1 MATRQEQIEFIRQAV
16 IPAER
21 VAARLKVPSNA
32 VMAQWAMES
41 GWGTSKLA
49 KAANNFGG
57 IKEWK
62 NGPAVRMPTK
72 ETVNGKV
79 INTEANFKKFNDFN
93 QYADEYSR
101 FLSTDRYKNVR
112 GQSDPMGFANALATS
127 GYATT
132 NPREYSNSIMGAM
145 KSVDRL
151 LPEIK
156 ASTPPGNRTAG
167 QPVDVQP
174 GFSFK
179 KGSAQMDK
187 PMDPNTSVAAARIPN
202 SRDATGDVLDW
213 YKRYTPDGSN
223 EGKSPF
229 GEDLM
234 SSSSPSKGALMGKG
248 MSGGAV
254 AGSAASP
261 GFDLMGGIAGLLEGF
276 AGAGDSAGSN
286 ATNMML
292 ADYASSLNK
301 PVFDYSQ
308 PTKYKFPGFFNG

>member
-1 MATRQEQIEFIRQAV
+1 MATRQEQIDFIKAAV
-16 IPAER
+16 VPAER
-21 VAARLKVPSNA
+21 VAARLGVPSNA

-62 NGPAVRMPTK
+62 GGPSVRMPTK

-79 INTEANFKKFNDFN
+79 INTEADFKKFNDFN
-93 QYADEYSR
+93 HYADEYSK

-156 ASTPPGNRTAG
+156 SSMPAANQATS

-174 GFSFK
+174 EFSLK
-179 KGSAQMDK
+179 KESAQMSK
-187 PMDPNTSVAAARIPN
+187 PMS
-202 SRDATGDVLDW
+202 
-213 YKRYTPDGSN
+213 SN
-223 EGKSPF
+223 ANGGMSPF
-229 GEDLM
+229 SENLM
-234 SSSSPSKGALMGKG
+234 SSTSPSRGALMGKG
-248 MSGGAV
+248 MGEGVMAGG
-254 AGSAASP
+254 SASP
-261 GFDLMGGIAGLLEGF
+261 GFDIMGGIAGLLEGF

-301 PVFDYSQ
+301 PTFDYQQ

>member
-16 IPAER
+16 VPAER
-21 VAARLKVPSNA
+21 VAARLGVPSNA

-62 NGPAVRMPTK
+62 GGPSVRMPTK

-79 INTEANFKKFNDFN
+79 INTEADFKKFNDFN
-93 QYADEYSR
+93 HYADEYGK

-112 GQSDPMGFANALATS
+112 GQTDPAGFANALATS

-156 ASTPPGNRTAG
+156 ASTPPGNQTAG
-167 QPVDVQP
+167 QPEGGVP

-187 PMDPNTSVAAARIPN
+187 PMDPNTSVAAAMIPN
-202 SRDATGDVLDW
+202 SRDATGDVIDW
-213 YKRYTPDGSN
+213 YKKTTPNGSN

-248 MSGGAV
+248 MGGGAV
-254 AGSAASP
+254 AGK
-261 GFDLMGGIAGLLEGF
+261 GMDIMGGLAELLAGF
-276 AGAGDSAGSN
+276 AGAGDSKGSN
-286 ATNMML
+286 AANMML
-292 ADYASSLNK
+292 DDYANSLNK
-301 PVFDYSQ
+301 PTFGYEQ
-308 PTKYKFPGFFNG
+308 PVKYKFPGFFNG

>member
-16 IPAER
+16 VPAER
-21 VAARLKVPSNA
+21 VAARLGVPSNA

-62 NGPAVRMPTK
+62 GGPSVRMPTK

-79 INTEANFKKFNDFN
+79 INTEADFKKFNDFN
-93 QYADEYSR
+93 HYADEYGK

-112 GQSDPMGFANALATS
+112 GQTDPAGFANALATS

-132 NPREYSNSIMGAM
+132 NPREYSNSIMGVM

-167 QPVDVQP
+167 QPEGGVP

-202 SRDATGDVLDW
+202 SRDATGDVIDW
-213 YKRYTPDGSN
+213 YKRNTPDGSN
-223 EGKSPF
+223 EGKSPY
-229 GEDLM
+229 GEDSM
-234 SSSSPSKGALMGKG
+234 SSSSPNKGALMGKG
-248 MSGGAV
+248 MEGGAV
-254 AGSAASP
+254 AGY
-261 GFDLMGGIAGLLEGF
+261 GMDIIGG
-276 AGAGDSAGSN
+276 
-286 ATNMML
+286 L
-292 ADYASSLNK
+292 A
-301 PVFDYSQ
+301 
-308 PTKYKFPGFFNG
+308 

>member
-1 MATRQEQIEFIRQAV
+1 MATRQEQIDFIRAAV
-16 IPAER
+16 VPAER
-21 VAARLKVPSNA
+21 VAARLGVPSNA

-62 NGPAVRMPTK
+62 GGPSVRMPTK

-93 QYADEYSR
+93 QYADEYSK

-156 ASTPPGNRTAG
+156 SSMPAANQATS
-167 QPVDVQP
+167 QPVDAQP

-202 SRDATGDVLDW
+202 SRDATGDVIDW
-213 YKRYTPDGSN
+213 YKRNTPDGSN
-223 EGKSPF
+223 EGKSPY
-229 GEDLM
+229 GEDIM
-234 SSSSPSKGALMGKG
+234 SSTSPSRGALMGKG
-248 MSGGAV
+248 MGDGAM
-254 AGSAASP
+254 AGSSASP
-261 GFDLMGGIAGLLEGF
+261 GFDIMGGLAGLLEGF

-292 ADYASSLNK
+292 ADYASNLNK
-301 PVFDYSQ
+301 PTFDFKQ

>member
-1 MATRQEQIEFIRQAV
+1 MATRQEQIDFIKAAIV
-16 IPAER
+16 PAER
-21 VAARLKVPSNA
+21 VAARLGVPSNA

-62 NGPAVRMPTK
+62 GGPSVRMPTK

-79 INTEANFKKFNDFN
+79 INTEADFKKFNDFN
-93 QYADEYSR
+93 QYADEYSK

-156 ASTPPGNRTAG
+156 TSTPPGNRTAG
-167 QPVDVQP
+167 QPEGGVP

-187 PMDPNTSVAAARIPN
+187 PMDPNTSMAATSSL
-202 SRDATGDVLDW
+202 SR
-213 YKRYTPDGSN
+213 
-223 EGKSPF
+223 
-229 GEDLM
+229 
-234 SSSSPSKGALMGKG
+234 GALIEKG
-248 MSGGAV
+248 
-254 AGSAASP
+254 
-261 GFDLMGGIAGLLEGF
+261 MGGIDGLLEGF

-301 PVFDYSQ
+301 PSFDFSQ
-308 PTKYKFPGFFNG
+308 PIKYKFPGFFNG

>member
-1 MATRQEQIEFIRQAV
+1 MATRQEQLDFLRSAV
-16 IPAER
+16 VPAER
-21 VAARLKVPSNA
+21 VAARLGVPSNA

-41 GWGTSKLA
+41 GWGTSQLSKT
-49 KAANNFGG
+49 ANNFGG

-62 NGPAVRMPTK
+62 GGPSVNMPTK
-72 ETVNGKV
+72 EEVNGKKV
-79 INTEANFKKFNDFN
+79 STTANFKKFTDIN
-93 QYADEYSR
+93 QYADEYGN
-101 FLSTDRYKNVR
+101 FLSGKRYDKVR
-112 GQSDPMGFANALATS
+112 GQKDPIGFANALATS

-132 NPREYSNSIMGAM
+132 NPREYSSSIIGTM

-151 LPEIK
+151 LPEIQTSK
-156 ASTPPGNRTAG
+156 PSGNRAAS
-167 QPVDVQP
+167 QPEIAAP
-174 GFSFK
+174 GFSLK
-179 KGSAQMDK
+179 KEAPQMDV
-187 PMDPNTSVAAARIPN
+187 PMNPNTSMAV
-202 SRDATGDVLDW
+202 T
-213 YKRYTPDGSN
+213 
-223 EGKSPF
+223 
-229 GEDLM
+229 
-234 SSSSPSKGALMGKG
+234 SSPSRGALMGKNMG
-248 MSGGAV
+248 EGAV

>member
-16 IPAER
+16 VPAER
-21 VAARLKVPSNA
+21 VAARLGVPSNA

-49 KAANNFGG
+49 KVANNFGG

-62 NGPAVRMPTK
+62 GGPSVRMPTK

-79 INTEANFKKFNDFN
+79 IKTEADFKKFNDFN
-93 QYADEYSR
+93 QYADEYSK

-174 GFSFK
+174 GLSFK

-187 PMDPNTSVAAARIPN
+187 PMDPNTSVA
-202 SRDATGDVLDW
+202 
-213 YKRYTPDGSN
+213 
-223 EGKSPF
+223 PF
-229 GEDLM
+229 GENLM

-248 MSGGAV
+248 MDGGAV

-261 GFDLMGGIAGLLEGF
+261 GFDLVGGIAGLLEGF

-301 PVFDYSQ
+301 PTFNLKQ

>member
-1 MATRQEQIEFIRQAV
+1 MATRQEQLEFIRQAV
-16 IPAER
+16 VPAER
-21 VAARLKVPSNA
+21 VAARLGVPSNA

-62 NGPAVRMPTK
+62 GGPSVRMPTK

-79 INTEANFKKFNDFN
+79 INTEADFKKFNDFN
-93 QYADEYSR
+93 HYADEYSK

-132 NPREYSNSIMGAM
+132 NPREYSNSIMGAI

-156 ASTPPGNRTAG
+156 SSMPAANQATS

-187 PMDPNTSVAAARIPN
+187 PLDPNTSVAAAMMPS
-202 SRDATGDVLDW
+202 SRDTTGDVIDW
-213 YKRYTPDGSN
+213 YKRNTPDGSN
-223 EGKSPF
+223 EGKSPY
-229 GEDLM
+229 GEDI
-234 SSSSPSKGALMGKG
+234 
-248 MSGGAV
+248 
-254 AGSAASP
+254 
-261 GFDLMGGIAGLLEGF
+261 MGGLAGLLEGL

-292 ADYASSLNK
+292 ADYANSLKK
-301 PVFDYSQ
+301 PGFDFSQ
-308 PTKYKFPGFFNG
+308 PIKYRFPGFFNG

>member
-1 MATRQEQIEFIRQAV
+1 MATRQEQIEFIRQV
-16 IPAER
+16 VVPAER
-21 VAARLKVPSNA
+21 VAARLGVPSNA

-41 GWGTSKLA
+41 AWGTSKLA

-62 NGPAVRMPTK
+62 GGPSVNMPTK
-72 ETVNGKV
+72 EEVNGKKV
-79 INTEANFKKFNDFN
+79 STTANFKKFTDIN
-93 QYADEYSR
+93 QYADEYAN
-101 FLSTDRYKNVR
+101 FLSGKRYDKVR
-112 GQSDPMGFANALATS
+112 GQKDPIGFANALAAS

-132 NPREYSNSIMGAM
+132 NPREYSSSIIGAM

-151 LPEIK
+151 LPEIQTSK
-156 ASTPPGNRTAG
+156 PSGNRAAS
-167 QPVDVQP
+167 QPEIAAP

-202 SRDATGDVLDW
+202 SRDATGDVIDW
-213 YKRYTPDGSN
+213 YKRNTPDGSN

-229 GEDLM
+229 GESLT
-234 SSSSPSKGALMGKG
+234 STNSPSRGALMGKG
-248 MSGGAV
+248 MGEGAV

-301 PVFDYSQ
+301 PTFDFKQ

>member
-1 MATRQEQIEFIRQAV
+1 MATRQEQIDFIRAAIV
-16 IPAER
+16 PAER
-21 VAARLKVPSNA
+21 VAASLKVPSNA

-62 NGPAVRMPTK
+62 GGPSVRMPTK

-79 INTEANFKKFNDFN
+79 INTEADFKKFNDFN
-93 QYADEYSR
+93 QYADEYTK

-112 GQSDPMGFANALATS
+112 GQADPAGFANALATS

-156 ASTPPGNRTAG
+156 SSMPAGNQAAIQPLEPGL
-167 QPVDVQP
+167 
-174 GFSFK
+174 SLK
-179 KGSAQMDK
+179 K
-187 PMDPNTSVAAARIPN
+187 
-202 SRDATGDVLDW
+202 
-213 YKRYTPDGSN
+213 
-223 EGKSPF
+223 
-229 GEDLM
+229 EDLM
-234 SSSSPSKGALMGKG
+234 SSNSPSRGALMGKG
-248 MSGGAV
+248 MGAGAV
-254 AGSAASP
+254 AGSSTSS
-261 GFDLMGGIAGLLEGF
+261 GLDIMGGIAGLLEGF

-292 ADYASSLNK
+292 ADYANSLNK
-301 PVFDYSQ
+301 PTFDYGQ
-308 PTKYKFPGFFNG
+308 PIKYKFPGFFNG

>member
-1 MATRQEQIEFIRQAV
+1 MATRQEQIDFIRAAV
-16 IPAER
+16 VPAER
-21 VAARLKVPSNA
+21 VAARLGVPSNA
-32 VMAQWAMES
+32 VIAQWAMES

-62 NGPAVRMPTK
+62 GGPSVRMPTK
-72 ETVNGKV
+72 ETVNGRV
-79 INTEANFKKFNDFN
+79 INTEADFKKFNDFN
-93 QYADEYSR
+93 QYADEYTK

-112 GQSDPMGFANALATS
+112 GQADPMGFANALATS

-156 ASTPPGNRTAG
+156 SSMPAANQATS

-174 GFSFK
+174 EFSLK
-179 KGSAQMDK
+179 KESAQMSK
-187 PMDPNTSVAAARIPN
+187 PMS
-202 SRDATGDVLDW
+202 
-213 YKRYTPDGSN
+213 SN
-223 EGKSPF
+223 ANGGMSPF
-229 GEDLM
+229 SENLM
-234 SSSSPSKGALMGKG
+234 SSTSPSRGALMGKG
-248 MSGGAV
+248 MEGGAV
-254 AGSAASP
+254 AGN
-261 GFDLMGGIAGLLEGF
+261 GMDIIGGLAGLLSSF

-292 ADYASSLNK
+292 DDYANSLNK
-301 PVFDYSQ
+301 PTFGYEQ
-308 PTKYKFPGFFNG
+308 PVRYTFPGFFNG

>member
-1 MATRQEQIEFIRQAV
+1 MATRQEQIDFIKAAV

-21 VAARLKVPSNA
+21 VAARLRVPSNA

-62 NGPAVRMPTK
+62 GGPSVRMPTK
-72 ETVNGKV
+72 ETVNGRV
-79 INTEANFKKFNDFN
+79 INTEADFKKFNDFN
-93 QYADEYSR
+93 QYADEYTK

-112 GQSDPMGFANALATS
+112 GQADPMGFANALATS

-151 LPEIK
+151 LPEIQTTK
-156 ASTPPGNRTAG
+156 PSGNRAAS
-167 QPVDVQP
+167 QPEIGAP

-179 KGSAQMDK
+179 EGAPKMDA
-187 PMDPNTSVAAARIPN
+187 PMNPNTSMAV
-202 SRDATGDVLDW
+202 T
-213 YKRYTPDGSN
+213 
-223 EGKSPF
+223 
-229 GEDLM
+229 
-234 SSSSPSKGALMGKG
+234 SSPSRGALMGKG
-248 MSGGAV
+248 MGEGAV
-254 AGSAASP
+254 AGGAASP

-286 ATNMML
+286 ATNTML
-292 ADYASSLNK
+292 ADYANSLNK
-301 PVFDYSQ
+301 PTFDFKQ

>member
-1 MATRQEQIEFIRQAV
+1 MATRQEQIDFIRAAV
-16 IPAER
+16 VPAER
-21 VAARLKVPSNA
+21 VAARLGVPSNA

-62 NGPAVRMPTK
+62 GGPSVRMPTK

-79 INTEANFKKFNDFN
+79 INTEADFKKFNDFN
-93 QYADEYSR
+93 HYADEYGK

-112 GQSDPMGFANALATS
+112 GQADPMGFANALATS

-132 NPREYSNSIMGAM
+132 NPREYSNSIMGVM

-156 ASTPPGNRTAG
+156 ASTPSGNRTAG

-187 PMDPNTSVAAARIPN
+187 PMDPNNSVAAARIPN
-202 SRDATGDVLDW
+202 SRDATGDVIDW
-213 YKRYTPDGSN
+213 YKRNTPDGSN
-223 EGKSPF
+223 EGKSPY

-248 MSGGAV
+248 MEGGAV
-254 AGSAASP
+254 AGN
-261 GFDLMGGIAGLLEGF
+261 GMDIIGGLAGLLSSF

-292 ADYASSLNK
+292 ADYANSLNK
-301 PVFDYSQ
+301 PNFDFNQ

>member
-62 NGPAVRMPTK
+62 GGPSVRMPTK

-79 INTEANFKKFNDFN
+79 INTEADFKKFNDFN

-132 NPREYSNSIMGAM
+132 NPREYSNSIMSAM

-187 PMDPNTSVAAARIPN
+187 PMNPNTSMAV
-202 SRDATGDVLDW
+202 T
-213 YKRYTPDGSN
+213 
-223 EGKSPF
+223 
-229 GEDLM
+229 
-234 SSSSPSKGALMGKG
+234 SSPSRGALMEKSMGE
-248 MSGGAV
+248 GAV